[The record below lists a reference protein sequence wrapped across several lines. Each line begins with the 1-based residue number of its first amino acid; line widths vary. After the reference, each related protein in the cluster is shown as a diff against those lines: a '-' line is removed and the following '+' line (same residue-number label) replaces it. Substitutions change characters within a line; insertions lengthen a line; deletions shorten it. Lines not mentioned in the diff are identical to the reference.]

1 MKESTSARDAPWSHA
16 KTHEI
21 CPLEVVMKLL
31 QLPLVVHC
39 AVYIVMITPVH
50 CTVRD
55 KTFQMF
61 VEVGLFLK

>member
-1 MKESTSARDAPWSHA
+1 MKESTSARDAPWSRA
-16 KTHEI
+16 KTPEI

-50 CTVRD
+50 CRY
-55 KTFQMF
+55 
-61 VEVGLFLK
+61 